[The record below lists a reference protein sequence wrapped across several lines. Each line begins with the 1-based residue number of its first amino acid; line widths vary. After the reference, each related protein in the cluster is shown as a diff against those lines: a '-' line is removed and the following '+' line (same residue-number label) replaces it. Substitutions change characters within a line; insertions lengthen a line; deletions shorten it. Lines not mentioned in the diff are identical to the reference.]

1 VLTRPP
7 PSASIQRALLAAF
20 KGLFGYCVAYG
31 WISVSPAAQLTAAMT
46 GPPPLARDR
55 VLSDEEIR
63 FVTRTDITPSPVL
76 RFLLATGLRLGE
88 DYASSRE
95 GEYW

>member
-1 VLTRPP
+1 
-7 PSASIQRALLAAF
+7 
-20 KGLFGYCVAYG
+20 
-31 WISVSPAAQLTAAMT
+31 MT
-46 GPPPLARDR
+46 WPPPLARDR